1 MIKLNEQKTCLNK
14 DHCNYQYFLFLYKVI
29 LHVYLCVEISTK
41 YSKSF
46 KSHIFPKMYIHI
58 AVCFENYYENSQY
71 AGLWK
76 YCVVNKILRCPSKK
90 KDYTLRCLEDICS
103 VSSISRR
110 HELHREDTD
119 KCSLLQK

>member
-46 KSHIFPKMYIHI
+46 KSHIFPKMYIP
-58 AVCFENYYENSQY
+58 YS
-71 AGLWK
+71 K
-76 YCVVNKILRCPSKK
+76 VV
-90 KDYTLRCLEDICS
+90 
-103 VSSISRR
+103 VS
-110 HELHREDTD
+110 LMLLV
-119 KCSLLQK
+119 KCSCIVYVVYVIACFLLINRVSLLLQMALDRFELSG